1 VAKRDYYEVLEVSK
15 TASLEEIKK
24 AYRKKAVLYH
34 PDKNPGNK
42 EAEEKFKE
50 ATEAYSVLSEA
61 ETRAQYD
68 RFGHAA
74 FDQGG
79 GPGGFQGD
87 FSGFEDIFGDIFST
101 FFGGAMGGAAGG
113 RRGRGRA
120 GNDLR
125 YDLEVSFEEAAFG
138 CEKEISIGRRNRCE
152 TCEGSGAEKGSGRD
166 RCPQCEGSGQIRIQ
180 QGFFTLARTCHACG
194 GVGEVVKNPCV
205 DCSGSGLKV
214 KQSKL
219 KVKVPAGVD
228 HGQRLKMRGEGEAG
242 SGGGQNGDLYVQIMV
257 QEHPVFH
264 RQESELICEVPI
276 TYTAAALGSEI
287 EVPSLDGRVKLKIPA
302 GTASGKVFRL
312 KNKGIPILGSSP
324 QRRGDQHV
332 RVYIHVPKKLSEE
345 ERELLEKLASVQGT
359 IVEDANGG
367 RGFFEKVKDIFS

>member
-1 VAKRDYYEVLEVSK
+1 MAKRDYYEVLEVSK

-24 AYRKKAVLYH
+24 AYRKKAVQFH

-61 ETRAQYD
+61 ESRSQYD

-74 FDQGG
+74 FEQGG
-79 GPGGFQGD
+79 GAGGFHGD

-101 FFGGAMGGAAGG
+101 FFGGSMGGAAGG

-138 CEKEISIGRRNRCE
+138 CEKEISIGRRTSCE
-152 TCEGSGAEKGSGRD
+152 TCQGSGAAKGSGRE
-166 RCPQCEGSGQIRIQ
+166 RCPQCEGAGQIRIQ

-194 GVGEVVKNPCV
+194 GIGEVIKNPCT

-242 SGGGQNGDLYVQIMV
+242 SGGGQNGDLYVQIVV
-257 QEHPVFH
+257 QEHPIFH
-264 RQESELICEVPI
+264 RQESELICEMPI
-276 TYTAAALGSEI
+276 TYTAAALGTEI
-287 EVPSLDGRVKLKIPA
+287 EVPSLEGKVKLKIPA
-302 GTASGKVFRL
+302 GTPSGKVFRL
-312 KNKGIPILGSSP
+312 KNKGIPILGSNP

-332 RVYIHVPKKLSEE
+332 RVYVHVPKKLSEE
-345 ERELLEKLASVQGT
+345 ERDLLEKLAAIQGT
-359 IVEDANGG
+359 TVEDPSG